1 MQRKTAAYQMICA
14 FSLIGF
20 AASCF
25 DSSTSGDGGPAEA
38 STPIDASDDVIIGAS
53 TDATTDATRPDGTA
67 PLDSGNPE
75 GAPNASTDA
84 TVSVDG
90 APEASTGEAG
100 AACAGDSGKIYVADG
115 LNNHR
120 IVRIDDMCGTNWV
133 ALQSQPGADV
143 ATALGSPEGVF
154 VDGAGKIYIADTF
167 GGDRIVRI
175 DDMTGT
181 NWTTVGSTGSGA
193 LEFNAP
199 KNVFVDS
206 GGHIYVTD
214 SFNYRIVRM
223 DDMTG
228 KNWTT
233 FGTHGTGVDQF
244 SFPTGIFVDG
254 AGRIY
259 VTDSDIS
266 NSFERVV
273 RIDDMTG
280 TNWTTFGTN
289 GSGVNQFS
297 ALWGIFVDSTGHI
310 YLADAGTNA
319 RVVRMDDMN
328 GTNWTTYGT
337 FGMGAVGD
345 FYSPASIFVDGTGRI
360 YVVDAA
366 NAYPNDNGVVRMDDM
381 TGKNWIRFG
390 KGGGGVGEFSQAT
403 GLWVH

>member
-1 MQRKTAAYQMICA
+1 MQSKTAAYQRLCA
-14 FSLIGF
+14 FSLLGL

-25 DSSTSGDGGPAEA
+25 DSSTPGDGGPANATTPVDGAYDSSSSANTDA
-38 STPIDASDDVIIGAS
+38 STPDGTAPSDSGNLESGPDAS
-53 TDATTDATRPDGTA
+53 TDAT
-67 PLDSGNPE
+67 E
-75 GAPNASTDA
+75 
-84 TVSVDG
+84 SVDG
-90 APEASTGEAG
+90 APEGEAG
-100 AACAGDSGKIYVADG
+100 AACAGDLGKIYIADG
-115 LNNHR
+115 LNNDR

-133 ALQSQPGADV
+133 VLQSEPGADV
-143 ATALGSPEGVF
+143 ATSLGSPEGVF
-154 VDGAGKIYIADTF
+154 VDVAGKIYIADTF
-167 GGDRIVRI
+167 GRDHVIRM

-181 NWTTVGSTGSGA
+181 NWTTVGAMGAGA

-214 SFNYRIVRM
+214 SLNSRIVRM

-244 SFPTGIFVDG
+244 SLPTGIFVDG
-254 AGRIY
+254 TGRIY
-259 VTDSDIS
+259 VTDSDVA
-266 NSFERVV
+266 NSFDRVV

-280 TNWTTFGTN
+280 KNWTTFGTN

-297 ALWGIFVDSTGHI
+297 ALWGIFVDPAGHI
-310 YLADAGTNA
+310 YLTDAGTNA

-337 FGMGAVGD
+337 FGAGAVGS
-345 FYSPASIFVDGTGRI
+345 FYSPASIFVDGNGRI

-366 NAYPNDNGVVRMDDM
+366 NAYPSDNGVVRMDDM

-390 KGGGGVGEFSQAT
+390 KGGAGIGEFSQAT

>member
-1 MQRKTAAYQMICA
+1 MQRKAAAHRMVCA
-14 FSLIGF
+14 FSLLGL
-20 AASCF
+20 AASCSN
-25 DSSTSGDGGPAEA
+25 SSAPGDEEP
-38 STPIDASDDVIIGAS
+38 
-53 TDATTDATRPDGTA
+53 TDATAPIDGADDASTGANADASTPDGTA
-67 PLDSGNPE
+67 PSDSGNPE
-75 GAPNASTDA
+75 GGLDA
-84 TVSVDG
+84 ATGSVDG
-90 APEASTGEAG
+90 APEASAGEAG
-100 AACAGDSGKIYVADG
+100 AACAGDLGKIYIADG
-115 LNNHR
+115 LNNDR

-133 ALQSQPGADV
+133 ALQSVPGADV
-143 ATALGSPEGVF
+143 ATSLGSPEGVF

-167 GGDRIVRI
+167 GGNDIIRM

-181 NWTTVGSTGSGA
+181 NVTTVGSTGSGA
-193 LEFNAP
+193 LQFNAP

-259 VTDSDIS
+259 VTDSDVA
-266 NSFERVV
+266 NSFDRVV

-297 ALWGIFVDSTGHI
+297 ALWGIFVDPAGHI
-310 YLADAGTNA
+310 YLTDAGTNA
-319 RVVRMDDMN
+319 RVVRMDDMS

-337 FGMGAVGD
+337 FGQGSPGD
-345 FYSPASIFVDGTGRI
+345 FYSPASIFVDANGRI
-360 YVVDAA
+360 YVVDDAIT
-366 NAYPNDNGVVRMDDM
+366 YQSDNGVVRMDDM

-390 KGGGGVGEFSQAT
+390 KTGGGVGEFSQAT